1 MEEAHLL
8 ARWVVVVEEVV
19 GAVASRQQVDTVL
32 ALMSTDPIRYRR
44 PDLLAEVLHLVV
56 VVVAAAAVDTAADP
70 TIHTLLALD
79 PDHQGPDDG
88 VEEEEVM
95 ELVGVM
101 IMMPD
106 AAVAAAVSTTIVA
119 QVETIGK
126 RKEGKGP

>member
-1 MEEAHLL
+1 M
-8 ARWVVVVEEVV
+8 
-19 GAVASRQQVDTVL
+19 GAVASLQQVDTVL
-32 ALMSTDPIRYRR
+32 ALMSTDPIRYHR
-44 PDLLAEVLHLVV
+44 PDHLAVALHLVV
-56 VVVAAAAVDTAADP
+56 VVVAAAVDTAADP

-79 PDHQGPDDG
+79 PDHQDPDDG
-88 VEEEEVM
+88 VEEEGEVM

>member
-1 MEEAHLL
+1 M
-8 ARWVVVVEEVV
+8 
-19 GAVASRQQVDTVL
+19 GAVASLQQVDTVL
-32 ALMSTDPIRYRR
+32 ALMSTDPIYHR
-44 PDLLAEVLHLVV
+44 PDHLAVALHLVV
-56 VVVAAAAVDTAADP
+56 VVVAAAVDTAADP

-79 PDHQGPDDG
+79 PDHQDPDDG
-88 VEEEEVM
+88 VEEEGEVM